1 MILFFD
7 IYYIGNFHVKWI
19 LGQVLIKLLKSLT
32 KLKVT
37 VCKGRL
43 FYTKQPFILLTIQ
56 NYKKRKR
63 IICLKI
69 WPQKPETKL
78 DCQWSTYIKDKEI
91 TSHCYENKTWKSTAQ
106 IVSMSLEK
114 EFFFN
119 IGVHC
124 MISVILCLSHLCL
137 HGTCTDN
144 SFILDLLKI

>member
-69 WPQKPETKL
+69 WPQTPETKL
-78 DCQWSTYIKDKEI
+78 DCQWSSYIKDKEI
-91 TSHCYENKTWKSTAQ
+91 TSHCYENKIWKSAAQ

-114 EFFFN
+114 EFFKYCRSLYDFSDTVFVSPLPTWN
-119 IGVHC
+119 LYRQFFHFR
-124 MISVILCLSHLCL
+124 SV
-137 HGTCTDN
+137 
-144 SFILDLLKI
+144 